1 MSRNILL
8 GINSSSLDVM
18 SIFLENISLIEKGL
32 NVVLFSTGIMGLL
45 WVSIKEYLIKLLQI
59 FLDSSV
65 LNA

>member
-32 NVVLFSTGIMGLL
+32 NVVLFSTGIIGLL